1 MKITP
6 SKPGGEKVQ
15 FTQLN
20 AQAEKV
26 QRLWQAAGLMAPVH
40 VKIAT
45 PPSAREA
52 AETGQLTEPVQQP
65 ETPGDSHASAVVV
78 GLTDRDLQERF
89 PAIMRSIRQNP
100 ELTSAIV
107 SNLTGIGDHVC
118 DVIKTVNPD
127 LTAAVETPIAALA
140 VCASGT
146 DFLQALQQHGNTRIA
161 MTGTIAAVD
170 FANLLC
176 TLGVV
181 PGAAAVPLKTAC
193 LVLKSANSIYVI
205 YEKMH
210 NDEQLPSS
218 ESLPQAH

>member
-1 MKITP
+1 MKIT
-6 SKPGGEKVQ
+6 KAKEKVQ

-20 AQAEKV
+20 AQAENV

-52 AETGQLTEPVQQP
+52 AESGQLTAPVQQAATP
-65 ETPGDSHASAVVV
+65 GTPGDSHASAVVV

-140 VCASGT
+140 VCAAGT
-146 DFLQALQQHGNTRIA
+146 DFLQALQQHDNTRIT
-161 MTGTIAAVD
+161 MTGTIAAID

-210 NDEQLPSS
+210 NDERLPSS
-218 ESLPQAH
+218 GSLPQAY